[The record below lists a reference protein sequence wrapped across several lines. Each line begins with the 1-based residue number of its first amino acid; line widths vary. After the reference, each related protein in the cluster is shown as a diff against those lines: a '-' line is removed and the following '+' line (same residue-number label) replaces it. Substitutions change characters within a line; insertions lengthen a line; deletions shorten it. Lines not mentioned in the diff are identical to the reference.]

1 LLPPPALLSVLVLP
15 QAVLVVP
22 GYADLLL
29 LLLLPMVAPPDGQH
43 SAPGALPLSFP
54 LAGQSDGGDMSRRW
68 QGWPLLTLKV
78 GVPWDDVVGQ
88 PRCDPLV
95 DALLY
100 FNQLSHR
107 RFEVLPE
114 DRSPVPQV
122 H

>member
-1 LLPPPALLSVLVLP
+1 
-15 QAVLVVP
+15 
-22 GYADLLL
+22 
-29 LLLLPMVAPPDGQH
+29 
-43 SAPGALPLSFP
+43 
-54 LAGQSDGGDMSRRW
+54 MSRRRR
-68 QGWPLLTLKV
+68 GWPLLTLEV

-88 PRCDPLV
+88 PRRDPLV

-100 FNQLSHR
+100 RDQLSHQ